1 MKKSLAVLIV
11 LLMAFSTVSV
21 SAQTLVNG
29 FYFAEQPGFSSS
41 GWRYQAVL
49 EVQGGKIVSAN
60 WNAVN
65 SLGVAD
71 KKTYAAGGQYGMG
84 KIAKQG
90 EWDVQ
95 AARVEAELL
104 RIQDPAKIVVKA
116 DGKTDAISGVS
127 VTIKEFMDLVKAA
140 LAAGPVPKGTYSK
153 DGWFYAKSP
162 TFDNSGYAATA
173 LITVVNG
180 RIVSAIWNAV
190 HRAGGDSKFTRAV
203 KGTYKMNAKQGEWHI
218 QAPRVA
224 AELIRLQDPAKFT
237 IKADNKTDAISGV
250 SITMKEF
257 ADIAAEA
264 LKAAR

>member
-1 MKKSLAVLIV
+1 MVLF
-11 LLMAFSTVSV
+11 MALSAVSV
-21 SAQTLVNG
+21 SAQALANG
-29 FYFAEQPGFSSS
+29 FYFAEQPGYSNS
-41 GWRYQAVL
+41 GWKYQAVL
-49 EVQGGKIVSAN
+49 EVQGGKMVSAN

-65 SLGVAD
+65 RLGVAD
-71 KKTYAAGGQYGMG
+71 KKTHAAAGLYGMA

-104 RIQDPAKIVVKA
+104 KVQDPAKIAIKA

-127 VTIKEFMDLVKAA
+127 VTIKEFTDLVKEA
-140 LAAGPVPKGTYSK
+140 LAAGPVPKGTYKK
-153 DGWFYAKSP
+153 DGWYYAKSS
-162 TFDNSGYAATA
+162 TFDNSGFASTA

-180 RIVSAIWNAV
+180 RIVSAVWNEV
-190 HRAGGDSKFTRAV
+190 HRAGGDSKFMRAV
-203 KGTYKMNAKQGEWHI
+203 KGTYKMNAKQGEWHV

-224 AELIRLQDPAKFT
+224 AELVKLQDPTKYT
-237 IKADNKTDAISGV
+237 IKADKKTDAISGV

-257 ADIAAEA
+257 ADIANEA